1 LEASQKVLSHDYGAL
16 SFWHETCGEALEP
29 RPALSGD
36 AKVDVAIMGAGFTGL
51 WTAIYLKRAR
61 PDMTIAVVEKEIA
74 GFGASGRNGGWCSAL
89 FPWSADQLAKHYGS
103 AAAIATRRA
112 MVETISEIEDM
123 LGELGIDCDFQRK
136 GTYTFVRGEAQLQRA
151 RDELASAA
159 RFGID
164 ELKLLESGVGP
175 SAANSSLT
183 VWDANCASVHPAR
196 LVRGLAR
203 AAQEMGVQLFEQTE
217 VANYSAG
224 KVVTQRGVISS
235 DYVIDALEG
244 YRSTLRQS
252 RRDSIPIYSLMI
264 ATEPVAASALD
275 DIGLPKGATFADYRH
290 LLIYGQRT
298 ADNRIAFG
306 GRGAPYHFGSRV
318 RPNYDQVPRI
328 FEHLERELK
337 ALFPQL
343 AGVAITHRWGGA
355 LGIPRDWHAGALL
368 DKATGI
374 GRAGGYVGDGVGT
387 ANLAGRTMRDLILGL
402 DSDLIRLPWV
412 NHRSPKWEPEPLRYL
427 GARGGVI
434 AAGVADRIEARTG
447 KSTFISK
454 VLASLTGKI

>member
-1 LEASQKVLSHDYGAL
+1 MEASQKVLSRDYRAL

-29 RPALSGD
+29 RDALSGD
-36 AKVDVAIMGAGFTGL
+36 SKVDVAIMGAGFTGL

-61 PDMTIAVVEKEIA
+61 PELNIAVVEKEIA

-89 FPWSADQLAKHYGS
+89 FPWSADQLAKHYGFE
-103 AAAIATRRA
+103 AAVATRRA
-112 MVETISEIEDM
+112 MVETITEISDM
-123 LGELGIDCDFQRK
+123 LSELSIDCDFQRK
-136 GTYTFVRGEAQLQRA
+136 GTYTFVRGDAQLQRA
-151 RDELASAA
+151 QHELASAD

-164 ELKLLESGVGP
+164 ELRKLKSGVGP
-175 SAANSSLT
+175 KAANSSMT

-203 AAQEMGVQLFEQTE
+203 AAQEMGVRLFEQTQ
-217 VANYSAG
+217 VLNYSAG
-224 KVVTQRGVISS
+224 KVVTEHGVISS

-264 ATEPVAASALD
+264 ATEPIAARALD
-275 DIGLPKGATFADYRH
+275 DIDLPNGATFADYRH

-318 RPNYDQVPRI
+318 RADYDRVPRI
-328 FEHLERELK
+328 FEHLERELR

-343 AGVAITHRWGGA
+343 SGVAITHRWGGA
-355 LGIPRDWHAGALL
+355 LGIPRDWHAGVAL
-368 DKATGI
+368 DKTTGI

-387 ANLAGRTMRDLILGL
+387 SNLAGRTMRDLILGI
-402 DSDLIRLPWV
+402 DSNLSRLPWA
-412 NHRSPKWEPEPLRYL
+412 NHRSPKWEPEPLRYV

-434 AAGVADRIEARTG
+434 AAGVADRIEGRTG

-454 VLASLTGKI
+454 VLARLTGKI